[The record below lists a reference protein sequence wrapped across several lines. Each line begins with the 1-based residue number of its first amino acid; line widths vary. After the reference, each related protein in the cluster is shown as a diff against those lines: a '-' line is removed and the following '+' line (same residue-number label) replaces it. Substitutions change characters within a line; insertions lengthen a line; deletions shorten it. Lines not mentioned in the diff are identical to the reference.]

1 MTVLALG
8 TGLDRKLDAQNNLA
22 VSCRNNML
30 HCGHGFAI
38 APAPG
43 GKDMNL
49 RDQLPLEQQFEL
61 RRFEDEVR
69 DLSLEEAQ
77 ELLICLNETM
87 VIQTHTFRDMIK
99 ESWGMGQDWSNA
111 LKY

>member
-1 MTVLALG
+1 
-8 TGLDRKLDAQNNLA
+8 
-22 VSCRNNML
+22 
-30 HCGHGFAI
+30 
-38 APAPG
+38 
-43 GKDMNL
+43 MNL

-87 VIQTHTFRDMIK
+87 VIQTHAFRDLIK
-99 ESWGMGQDWSNA
+99 ADWGLGQGLSNA
-111 LKY
+111 LDH